1 MRSFFMGDERGAV
14 SADHV
19 AFASGLVVL
28 GILGLYKV
36 ASWADVVLDEVGE
49 QSSEY
54 AAYSPPGV
62 ADVTEADFSR
72 SGD

>member
-1 MRSFFMGDERGAV
+1 MRSFFMGDQRGAV
-14 SADHV
+14 SADYV
-19 AFASGLVVL
+19 AVASGLAVL
-28 GILGLYKV
+28 GILGLYRI

-62 ADVTEADFSR
+62 ADVTEADFR
-72 SGD
+72 RAGN